1 MKNILRFLAVA
12 MACAVGST
20 SFAATAPFVQF
31 TGTGS
36 GLANTCSPG
45 NAGPALV
52 ANVDLAA
59 NTSAQYQ
66 LFFQIT
72 PSSMYMDDMY
82 MMMMMMDMGMGSSDP
97 YYGMLY
103 QSAMV
108 NGPATVAG
116 DSIALAPP
124 GQWYTMMSSIAD
136 HTTVM
141 AQVTTFT
148 GPNGGGSM
156 ASTATVSW
164 DCTTGEILATSNLGN
179 AAGAALPAEFAAQAG
194 LTPVIEYYDATQD
207 HYFVT
212 ASSAEAAALDAA
224 QVAGWT
230 RTGNNFNSFSSAA
243 GGASPVCRYYLP
255 PVYGN
260 SHFFSASPAA
270 CAAEQA
276 MQPLAMLESA
286 NAFYIDL
293 PDLDSGACPAGTV
306 SVYQL
311 SNNRADSNSRYTTDA
326 GIKAAMIERGY
337 VAQGYGPDKVAMC
350 APK

>member
-1 MKNILRFLAVA
+1 M
-12 MACAVGST
+12 
-20 SFAATAPFVQF
+20 
-31 TGTGS
+31 
-36 GLANTCSPG
+36 
-45 NAGPALV
+45 
-52 ANVDLAA
+52 
-59 NTSAQYQ
+59 
-66 LFFQIT
+66 
-72 PSSMYMDDMY
+72 
-82 MMMMMMDMGMGSSDP
+82 
-97 YYGMLY
+97 
-103 QSAMV
+103 
-108 NGPATVAG
+108 
-116 DSIALAPP
+116 
-124 GQWYTMMSSIAD
+124 
-136 HTTVM
+136 
-141 AQVTTFT
+141 
-148 GPNGGGSM
+148 
-156 ASTATVSW
+156 
-164 DCTTGEILATSNLGN
+164 
-179 AAGAALPAEFAAQAG
+179 
-194 LTPVIEYYDATQD
+194 TPVIEYYDATQD

-224 QVAGWT
+224 QVAGWS

-260 SHFFSASPAA
+260 SHFFSASTAA

-293 PDLDSGACPAGTV
+293 PDVNSGACPAGTV
-306 SVYQL
+306 PVYQL